1 MQEQQKIQMVDLH
14 GQYMRIKAEVDAA
27 VAEVI
32 DSSAFIN
39 GPAVGRFAS
48 ALAQYTGAAHV
59 IPCGNGTDALQI
71 ALMALGLKPGDE
83 VIVPAFTYVASAEV
97 IALLGLRPVLVD
109 VDRETFN
116 TDIRFIERALTPR
129 TRAVIPVH
137 LFGQSCDMAPI
148 LDFAAAHGLYVVED
162 NAQSLGAVYTFP
174 DGRRRHT
181 GTLGHIGCTSFFPS
195 KNLGC
200 YGDGGALFTD
210 DPALAERIRM
220 TANHGQRVKY
230 HHDVVGCNSRLDTL
244 QAAVLEVKLRHLD
257 EYCTARWEAAARYR
271 ALLSGTEGIELPAE
285 TSYSTHVY
293 HQFTLKVAGGR
304 RDALK
309 EHLASRGIPSMIY
322 YPLPLHHQQAYRQ
335 EGLSLPAAEDLAQS
349 VLSLPMHTELT
360 AGVQERIAE
369 AVKDFSGNR
378 TMEEKGYFAHETA
391 VIDPGCTIG
400 EGCRIWHFSHIM
412 TGAVLGPGCNIG
424 QNVVISPE
432 VVLGRNVKVQNN
444 VSVYTGVTCGDD
456 VFLGPSCVFTNVV
469 NPRSAVNR
477 RGEYLRTHVG
487 QGATIGANA
496 TVVCGHDIGEWA
508 FIGAGAVVTKDVPP
522 YALVVGNPSRQVGW
536 MSRAGYRLEFGADG
550 TAVCPGTGER
560 YRLRDGKVTLEQ

>member
-14 GQYMRIKAEVDAA
+14 GQYMRIKTEVDAA
-27 VAEVI
+27 IAEVI
-32 DSSAFIN
+32 GSSAFIN

-174 DGRRRHT
+174 DGRCRHT

-220 TANHGQRVKY
+220 TANHGQKVKY
-230 HHDVVGCNSRLDTL
+230 HHDIVGCNSRLDTL

-257 EYCTARWEAAARYR
+257 EYCSARREAAARYR
-271 ALLSGTEGIELPAE
+271 SLLGGVDALELPAE
-285 TSYSTHVY
+285 APFSTHVY
-293 HQFTLKVAGGR
+293 HQYTLKIRGGL

-309 EHLASRGIPSMIY
+309 DFLASRGIPSMVY
-322 YPLPLHHQQAYRQ
+322 YPLPLHRQKAYAGDGR
-335 EGLSLPAAEDLAQS
+335 GLKFAEELADS
-349 VLSLPMHTELT
+349 VLSLPMHTELD
-360 AGVQERIAE
+360 GQVQEMIAE
-369 AVKDFSGNR
+369 TVREF
-378 TMEEKGYFAHETA
+378 F
-391 VIDPGCTIG
+391 
-400 EGCRIWHFSHIM
+400 
-412 TGAVLGPGCNIG
+412 
-424 QNVVISPE
+424 
-432 VVLGRNVKVQNN
+432 
-444 VSVYTGVTCGDD
+444 
-456 VFLGPSCVFTNVV
+456 
-469 NPRSAVNR
+469 R
-477 RGEYLRTHVG
+477 R
-487 QGATIGANA
+487 
-496 TVVCGHDIGEWA
+496 
-508 FIGAGAVVTKDVPP
+508 
-522 YALVVGNPSRQVGW
+522 
-536 MSRAGYRLEFGADG
+536 
-550 TAVCPGTGER
+550 
-560 YRLRDGKVTLEQ
+560 

>member
-14 GQYMRIKAEVDAA
+14 GQYMKIKAEIDAA

-97 IALLGLRPVLVD
+97 IALLGLRPILVD

-116 TDIRFIERALTPR
+116 TDIRFIERVLTPR

-174 DGRRRHT
+174 DGRCRHT

-220 TANHGQRVKY
+220 TANHGQKVKY
-230 HHDVVGCNSRLDTL
+230 HHDIVGCNSRLDTL

-257 EYCTARWEAAARYR
+257 EYCSARREAAARYR
-271 ALLSGTEGIELPAE
+271 SLLGGVDALELPAE
-285 TSYSTHVY
+285 APFSSHVY
-293 HQFTLKVAGGR
+293 HQYTLKIRGGL

-309 EHLASRGIPSMIY
+309 DFLASRGIPSMVY
-322 YPLPLHHQQAYRQ
+322 YPLPLHRQKAYAGDGR
-335 EGLSLPAAEDLAQS
+335 GLKFAEELADS
-349 VLSLPMHTELT
+349 VLSLPMHTELD
-360 AGVQERIAE
+360 GQVQEMIAE
-369 AVKDFSGNR
+369 
-378 TMEEKGYFAHETA
+378 
-391 VIDPGCTIG
+391 
-400 EGCRIWHFSHIM
+400 
-412 TGAVLGPGCNIG
+412 
-424 QNVVISPE
+424 
-432 VVLGRNVKVQNN
+432 
-444 VSVYTGVTCGDD
+444 
-456 VFLGPSCVFTNVV
+456 
-469 NPRSAVNR
+469 
-477 RGEYLRTHVG
+477 
-487 QGATIGANA
+487 
-496 TVVCGHDIGEWA
+496 TV
-508 FIGAGAVVTKDVPP
+508 
-522 YALVVGNPSRQVGW
+522 R
-536 MSRAGYRLEFGADG
+536 EFFK
-550 TAVCPGTGER
+550 R
-560 YRLRDGKVTLEQ
+560 

>member
-97 IALLGLRPVLVD
+97 IALLGLRPILVD

-116 TDIRFIERALTPR
+116 TDIRFIERVLTPR

-220 TANHGQRVKY
+220 TANHGQKVKY
-230 HHDVVGCNSRLDTL
+230 HHDIVGCNSRLDTL

-257 EYCTARWEAAARYR
+257 EYCSARREAAARYR
-271 ALLSGTEGIELPAE
+271 SLLGGVDALELPAE
-285 TSYSTHVY
+285 APFSSHVY
-293 HQFTLKVAGGR
+293 HQYTLKIRGGL

-309 EHLASRGIPSMIY
+309 DFLASRGIPSMVY
-322 YPLPLHHQQAYRQ
+322 YPLPLHRQKAYAGDGR
-335 EGLSLPAAEDLAQS
+335 GLKFAEELADS
-349 VLSLPMHTELT
+349 VLSLPMHTELD
-360 AGVQERIAE
+360 GQVQEMIAE
-369 AVKDFSGNR
+369 TVREF
-378 TMEEKGYFAHETA
+378 F
-391 VIDPGCTIG
+391 
-400 EGCRIWHFSHIM
+400 
-412 TGAVLGPGCNIG
+412 
-424 QNVVISPE
+424 
-432 VVLGRNVKVQNN
+432 
-444 VSVYTGVTCGDD
+444 
-456 VFLGPSCVFTNVV
+456 
-469 NPRSAVNR
+469 R
-477 RGEYLRTHVG
+477 R
-487 QGATIGANA
+487 
-496 TVVCGHDIGEWA
+496 
-508 FIGAGAVVTKDVPP
+508 
-522 YALVVGNPSRQVGW
+522 
-536 MSRAGYRLEFGADG
+536 
-550 TAVCPGTGER
+550 
-560 YRLRDGKVTLEQ
+560 

>member
-97 IALLGLRPVLVD
+97 IALLGLRPILVD

-116 TDIRFIERALTPR
+116 TDIRFIERVLTPR

-220 TANHGQRVKY
+220 TANHGQKVKY
-230 HHDVVGCNSRLDTL
+230 HHDIVGCNSRLDTL

-257 EYCTARWEAAARYR
+257 EYCSARREAAARYR
-271 ALLSGTEGIELPAE
+271 SLLGGVDALELPAE
-285 TSYSTHVY
+285 APFSSHVY
-293 HQFTLKVAGGR
+293 HQYTLKIRGGL

-309 EHLASRGIPSMIY
+309 DFLASRGIPSMVY
-322 YPLPLHHQQAYRQ
+322 YPLPLHRQKAYAGDGR
-335 EGLSLPAAEDLAQS
+335 GLKFAEELADS
-349 VLSLPMHTELT
+349 VLSLPMHTELD
-360 AGVQERIAE
+360 GQVQEMIAE
-369 AVKDFSGNR
+369 
-378 TMEEKGYFAHETA
+378 
-391 VIDPGCTIG
+391 
-400 EGCRIWHFSHIM
+400 
-412 TGAVLGPGCNIG
+412 
-424 QNVVISPE
+424 
-432 VVLGRNVKVQNN
+432 
-444 VSVYTGVTCGDD
+444 
-456 VFLGPSCVFTNVV
+456 
-469 NPRSAVNR
+469 
-477 RGEYLRTHVG
+477 
-487 QGATIGANA
+487 
-496 TVVCGHDIGEWA
+496 TV
-508 FIGAGAVVTKDVPP
+508 
-522 YALVVGNPSRQVGW
+522 R
-536 MSRAGYRLEFGADG
+536 EFFK
-550 TAVCPGTGER
+550 R
-560 YRLRDGKVTLEQ
+560 

>member
-32 DSSAFIN
+32 GSSAFIN

-116 TDIRFIERALTPR
+116 TDIRFIEKALTPR

-230 HHDVVGCNSRLDTL
+230 HHDVV
-244 QAAVLEVKLRHLD
+244 D
-257 EYCTARWEAAARYR
+257 EYCAARREAAARYR

-335 EGLSLPAAEDLAQS
+335 EGLSLPAAEALAQS

-369 AVKDFSGNR
+369 AVKDFFR
-378 TMEEKGYFAHETA
+378 K
-391 VIDPGCTIG
+391 
-400 EGCRIWHFSHIM
+400 
-412 TGAVLGPGCNIG
+412 
-424 QNVVISPE
+424 
-432 VVLGRNVKVQNN
+432 
-444 VSVYTGVTCGDD
+444 
-456 VFLGPSCVFTNVV
+456 
-469 NPRSAVNR
+469 
-477 RGEYLRTHVG
+477 
-487 QGATIGANA
+487 
-496 TVVCGHDIGEWA
+496 
-508 FIGAGAVVTKDVPP
+508 
-522 YALVVGNPSRQVGW
+522 
-536 MSRAGYRLEFGADG
+536 
-550 TAVCPGTGER
+550 
-560 YRLRDGKVTLEQ
+560 